1 MIIKKNKM
9 SIHNK
14 IVIGSKTI
22 ESISFSRWEISQNGF
37 AFPKIYISIK

>member
-1 MIIKKNKM
+1 MIPNIFYYSHYFSMIIKKNKM

-22 ESISFSRWEISQNGF
+22 EVLV
-37 AFPKIYISIK
+37 